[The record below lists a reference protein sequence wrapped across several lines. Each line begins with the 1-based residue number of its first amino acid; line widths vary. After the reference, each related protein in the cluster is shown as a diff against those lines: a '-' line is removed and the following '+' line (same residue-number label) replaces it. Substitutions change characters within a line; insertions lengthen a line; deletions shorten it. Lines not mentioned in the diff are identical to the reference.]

1 MERLWLWLL
10 ALAIVGVVGIAFFS
24 QTSPREQ
31 TLIQHYAIHVA
42 VDPQARTLEV
52 EAKVQLS
59 CPKRRGTLY
68 LFRRGIHYELLEAR
82 VEGGQGQVTEDEDW
96 YVFRFVASSAEPL
109 VIFRYRIESS
119 SDIEGIAFHLGSD
132 EGYVLTESTWV
143 PKTTKEIAVYPP
155 TSYQLTV
162 QVPEP
167 LMAVS
172 AGTLVGESQGVGQ
185 RSFTWEMPLAIASP
199 FFAYGSYAVLRELE
213 GEVYILH
220 SLGEQG
226 LEGGRKLL
234 EALQEILA
242 YYRELFGPPPEVP
255 LKIVAVT
262 RRGGWGAPLAL
273 LLNYTAFTEGVTKD
287 FAKTYGFLAH
297 EVAHTW
303 WGGLVNCTAW
313 RGCGWLIEG
322 MADYSR
328 ALALGHRYGTESE
341 QAVFQDYRDTYLPK
355 AADDIPLAQQAPT
368 DFIYKISS
376 YLKGAWVHRMLEGL
390 LGREKYLDALK
401 AFVQSHR
408 GRAISARDYQ
418 RALEQ
423 VYGKS
428 LTWFFHQWVEQV
440 VLPMY
445 QAAMESKAV
454 RIVNS
459 GTGEMPLTVRLEYE
473 DRSSEDVR
481 VRVPSKGSV
490 SIPTQK
496 PVTRV
501 VLDPQRYVL
510 YQEAQQEESID
521 EAVKAELLRLASL
534 LEKALQTGNFALVE
548 AALVL
553 NDQTKQSLALLKRL
567 GAIESFKTELQA
579 IHYDQYKQTYEM
591 RLTGIIELKGQRV
604 AGLVV
609 WVFQKVEGGWSL
621 VNVKIKI

>member
-10 ALAIVGVVGIAFFS
+10 ALAIVGVVGISFFF
-24 QTSPREQ
+24 QVSPREQ
-31 TLIQHYAIHVA
+31 ALIQHYAIYVT

-59 CPKRRGTLY
+59 CPRRRGTLY
-68 LFRRGIHYELLEAR
+68 LFRRGGHYELLEAH
-82 VEGGQGQVTEDEDW
+82 VEGGQGQVTRDEDW
-96 YVFRFVASSAEPL
+96 YVFQFVAPSAEPL

-119 SDIEGIAFHLGSD
+119 SDIEGIAFHVGPD
-132 EGYVLTESTWV
+132 EGYVLTESIWI
-143 PKTTKEIAVYPP
+143 PKTTKEIAMYPP

-172 AGTLVGESQGVGQ
+172 AGTLVEESRVDGQ
-185 RSFTWEMPLAIASP
+185 RSFTWGMPLATTSP
-199 FFAYGSYAVLRELE
+199 FFAYGSYDVLREPE
-213 GEVYILH
+213 GEVYILR

-234 EALQEILA
+234 EALQEIFA
-242 YYRELFGPPPEVP
+242 YYTELFGPPPEVP
-255 LKIVAVT
+255 PKIVAVT
-262 RRGGWGAPLAL
+262 RRGGWGAPLTL
-273 LLNYTAFTEGVTKD
+273 FLNHTTFTEGVTKD

-303 WGGLVNCTAW
+303 WGGLVSCTAW
-313 RGCGWLIEG
+313 RGCGWLTEG
-322 MADYSR
+322 LADYSR

-341 QAVFQDYRDTYLPK
+341 HAVFQDYRDTYLPK
-355 AADDIPLAQQAPT
+355 AADDMPLVQQSSADPA
-368 DFIYKISS
+368 YRISS

-390 LGREKYLDALK
+390 LGREKYLGALK
-401 AFVQSHR
+401 AFVQSYR
-408 GRAISARDYQ
+408 GQAISARDYQ

-423 VYGKS
+423 AYGES
-428 LTWFFHQWVEQV
+428 LEWFFQQWVYQV
-440 VLPMY
+440 VLPVY
-445 QAAMESKAV
+445 QVEVGSGVV
-454 RIVNS
+454 RVINH
-459 GTGEMPLTVRLEYE
+459 GAGKMPLILRLEYE
-473 DRSSEDVR
+473 DGTSEDAR
-481 VRVPSKGSV
+481 VWVPSRGAGL
-490 SIPTQK
+490 IPTQK

-501 VLDPQRYVL
+501 VLDPQQYVL

-521 EAVKAELLRLASL
+521 EAVKTELLRLASL
-534 LEKALQTGNFALVE
+534 LEKALQTGDFAPVE

-553 NDQTKQSLALLKRL
+553 DDQTKQSLALLKRL
-567 GAIESFKTELQA
+567 GAIESFQTELQA
-579 IHYDQYKQTYEM
+579 IRYDQHKQTYEM
-591 RLTGIIELKGQRV
+591 RLTGVIELKGQRV